1 MKKKIKLDAERKDL
15 IQRSID
21 MMGINQIEKMK
32 NKYNIGFVIRR
43 TPLKAYNL
51 IYSNDMYYVYML

>member
-1 MKKKIKLDAERKDL
+1 
-15 IQRSID
+15 